1 MNLIGLIG
9 LVFILIFL
17 GLIIVFTVA
26 KREHPER
33 NLRKISAYFRL
44 RRAIGLSVESG
55 SRLHISIGRGT
66 LTGTESAV
74 AFAGLSTL
82 EGIIRSA
89 STGDNPPIA
98 TTGDASLAII
108 LQDTLRSTYED
119 IGIREQYRSTSG
131 QLTGF
136 TPFSYAAG
144 ALPVLDDEKT
154 TAHFLIGHFGN
165 EAALL
170 TDASERGGDL
180 MMAGTDNLP
189 AQALLYAT
197 AKEPLIGEEVY
208 ASGAYI
214 LLNPMHIA
222 SLRAQDILRWVLVIF
237 IFAGIILK
245 FLGADKIFMDLL
257 GGLL

>member
-1 MNLIGLIG
+1 
-9 LVFILIFL
+9 
-17 GLIIVFTVA
+17 VA

-33 NLRKISAYFRL
+33 NLRRIPAFSRL
-44 RRAIGLSVESG
+44 KRAIGLSVESG
-55 SRLHISIGRGT
+55 SRLHVSIGRGK

-98 TTGDASLAII
+98 TTGDASMAII
-108 LQDTLRSTYED
+108 LQDTLRSTYQD
-119 IGIREQYRSTSG
+119 IGIGDQYESTSG

-144 ALPVLDDEKT
+144 TLSVIDNEKT
-154 TAHFLIGHFGN
+154 TTHFLIGNFGN

-170 TDASERGGDL
+170 TDASERNGDL
-180 MMAGTDNLP
+180 MLAGTDNIST
-189 AQALLYAT
+189 QALLYAT
-197 AKEPLIGEEVY
+197 AEEPLIGEEVY

-214 LLNPMHIA
+214 LSKPMHIA
-222 SLRAQDILRWVLVIF
+222 SLRAQDIFRWGLIIF
-237 IFAGIILK
+237 IVVGVVLK
-245 FLGADKIFMDLL
+245 FLGLDTLIMGLF